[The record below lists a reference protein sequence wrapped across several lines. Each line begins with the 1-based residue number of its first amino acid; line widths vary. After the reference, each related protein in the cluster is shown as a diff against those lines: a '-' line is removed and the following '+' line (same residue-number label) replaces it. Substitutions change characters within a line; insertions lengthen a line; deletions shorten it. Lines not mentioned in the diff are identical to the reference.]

1 MPPRTPPPPASEAH
15 PSIHPSDPHS
25 PDRAVALT
33 GTAPNASTAPTTP
46 TAPTSRTAPAATAA
60 RTAPAAL
67 TAAAALTAM
76 AVLAPLAAFVALPDG
91 RTTTAGA
98 VMVAVAVLD
107 VVVALAL
114 LPVLAPAGRTLSR
127 TAAALRLG
135 YGVALGIAAVQLAV
149 TADAGRFD
157 RTWDAALGVFGLSL
171 AAVGVLLWRLAGA
184 PRWLGALVVVAG
196 LGYVVDAVVAQV
208 GPPDAFEIS
217 TVSFVGEV
225 ALIVWLVWFVVRG
238 LHRLR
243 GGRTR
248 LAHAGTDVEPEE
260 QGTTPR
266 RSDVPS
272 TP

>member
-1 MPPRTPPPPASEAH
+1 MPSRTPPPPAFEPLVSIE
-15 PSIHPSDPHS
+15 PSLSHA
-25 PDRAVALT
+25 PDHAVAP
-33 GTAPNASTAPTTP
+33 ARTAPTTP
-46 TAPTSRTAPAATAA
+46 TAPTTRTATAATAA
-60 RTAPAAL
+60 RTARAAL

-98 VMVAVAVLD
+98 IMLAVAVLD

-135 YGVALGIAAVQLAV
+135 YGIALGIAAVQLAV

-157 RTWDAALGVFGLSL
+157 RTWEAALGVFGLSL
-171 AAVGVLLWRLAGA
+171 VAVGVLLWRLAGA

-196 LGYVVDAVVAQV
+196 VGYVVDAVVAQA
-208 GPPDAFEIS
+208 GPPDAFEVS

-225 ALIVWLVWFVVRG
+225 ALIVWLVVRG
-238 LHRLR
+238 LRGLRDLR

-248 LAHAGTDVEPEE
+248 HGHAGTDVEPEE
-260 QGTTPR
+260 RRASTR